1 MPEPT
6 GAAGVAPADTALSP
20 RAIGAGTS
28 KASNNPIGR
37 SRRIVSMKGANMH
50 QSTTTNRQ
58 AAKDTLKQQL
68 IATIAGGNTLVA
80 EELELLLKV
89 AAPEVLP
96 GQRGRH

>member
-1 MPEPT
+1 
-6 GAAGVAPADTALSP
+6 
-20 RAIGAGTS
+20 
-28 KASNNPIGR
+28 
-37 SRRIVSMKGANMH
+37 MH